1 MSFDV
6 QRTLSGLIGA
16 MLGFTFTFYACLA
29 LSLVLWSWLAMLLSL
44 LLAIACA
51 PTMADVADRGSR
63 ELIGGMHKA
72 AGWMRGLRAKLE
84 A

>member
-1 MSFDV
+1 MNVDV
-6 QRTLSGLIGA
+6 RRTLSGVLAAI
-16 MLGFTFTFYACLA
+16 LGFTFTFYACLA

-51 PTMADVADRGSR
+51 PTMADVADRGAR
-63 ELIGGMHKA
+63 ELIRGANKA
-72 AGWMRGLRAKLE
+72 AGWMRGLRAKVE